1 MTDCFIM
8 IHVIIFFVGVTNMLS
23 GTVPCGLAGGS
34 TGAAGVGIQRSALF
48 RGENLC
54 SEGVCRVCWACVI
67 ESLCTNSR
75 WLWVGYSYLYG
86 REPLPR
92 HGWARP
98 CCENCHSS
106 DPGGSHTASLPQ
118 QKQLRNWAIIHIQV
132 PAICKYR
139 AWGVHSAFLQW
150 ADLGF
155 QLK

>member
-34 TGAAGVGIQRSALF
+34 TGAVGVGIQRSALF

-54 SEGVCRVCWACVI
+54 SKGACRVCWACVYRI
-67 ESLCTNSR
+67 TVYESR

-92 HGWARP
+92 HG
-98 CCENCHSS
+98 
-106 DPGGSHTASLPQ
+106 
-118 QKQLRNWAIIHIQV
+118 
-132 PAICKYR
+132 
-139 AWGVHSAFLQW
+139 
-150 ADLGF
+150 
-155 QLK
+155 